1 MSTDW
6 RDGAQPL
13 MVGMKRTL
21 EQNAASYFRYSGVM
35 SNAHYDM
42 AEIYRLRHRRF
53 GILVVV
59 VTSVAGAAA
68 LGSLAKLADPSFESL
83 IKVGIALLSLLATVL
98 AALQTFF
105 GFSDLQNQHKRAGDG
120 YSTAR
125 REIESLVMKY
135 PNATGETG
143 EKGTNE
149 FDSVKKILDDL
160 DKTSPTIPDT
170 VYDRAAAKTPS
181 DSAS

>member
-1 MSTDW
+1 
-6 RDGAQPL
+6 

-21 EQNAASYFRYSGVM
+21 EQNAANYFRYSAVM

-53 GILVVV
+53 GIVVV
-59 VTSVAGAAA
+59 AVTSIAGAAA
-68 LGSLAKLADPSFESL
+68 LVSLAKLANPSFENL
-83 IKVGIALLSLLATVL
+83 TKIGIALLSLLATVL
-98 AALQTFF
+98 AALQTFL
-105 GFSDLQNQHKRAGDG
+105 GFSDLQNQHKRSGDG
-120 YSTAR
+120 YSIAR

-135 PNATGETG
+135 PNATGVTG

-160 DKTSPTIPDT
+160 DNTSPTIPDT
-170 VYDRAAAKTPS
+170 VYNRAAAKTPP
-181 DSAS
+181 DSAP

>member
-1 MSTDW
+1 MSTGW

-59 VTSVAGAAA
+59 VTSVAGAA
-68 LGSLAKLADPSFESL
+68 GCRKLC
-83 IKVGIALLSLLATVL
+83 
-98 AALQTFF
+98 
-105 GFSDLQNQHKRAGDG
+105 
-120 YSTAR
+120 
-125 REIESLVMKY
+125 
-135 PNATGETG
+135 
-143 EKGTNE
+143 
-149 FDSVKKILDDL
+149 
-160 DKTSPTIPDT
+160 
-170 VYDRAAAKTPS
+170 
-181 DSAS
+181 